1 MPIFNCLTLLYHF
14 LIQNTMNLLQ
24 KFLDLHTGEENKQK
38 VLENVKDNISFS
50 GSNLWILM
58 AAILVASVGL
68 NVNSTAVVIGAMLIS
83 P

>member
-1 MPIFNCLTLLYHF
+1 MFRL
-14 LIQNTMNLLQ
+14 
-24 KFLDLHTGEENKQK
+24 LDLHKGEENKQK

-68 NVNSTAVVIGAMLIS
+68 NVNSTAVVI
-83 P
+83 